1 MGGPPGQ
8 IISFPSSTAMIFALP
23 LAALVASAAAE
34 TANQWATYPSVPKTA
49 TINGFADP
57 VFDSLPECAQ
67 PCVKESTSSTPCP
80 YWDTGCLC
88 VMTTWSSKVTECY
101 AEKCT
106 GSDAQKAYD
115 ASVNICKNAG
125 VWEPYWIVNDAAKD
139 AVSSAAAK
147 EPATSEAAESTP
159 ATSSSAPEQTTE
171 ETTTQGEAT
180 SATSQQAQ
188 ETGETE
194 TTEAAE
200 TTAQESAAES
210 AQETEAAESTEGA
223 ASSAA
228 PSAAVS
234 SYEGAAQ
241 GVFPAAAVGVAA
253 GVAMLL

>member
-1 MGGPPGQ
+1 
-8 IISFPSSTAMIFALP
+8 MIFALP
-23 LAALVASAAAE
+23 LAALVASVVAE
-34 TANQWATYPSVPKTA
+34 TTNQWATYPSVPKTA

-88 VMTTWSSKVTECY
+88 VMQTWSSKVTECY

-115 ASVNICKNAG
+115 ASVQICKNAG
-125 VWEPYWIVNDAAKD
+125 VWEPYWIVDESAEAAI
-139 AVSSAAAK
+139 SSAAAQ
-147 EPATSEAAESTP
+147 EPTTSAESTP
-159 ATSSSAPEQTTE
+159 ATSSTEAQQTTE

-188 ETGETE
+188 ETGET
-194 TTEAAE
+194 TAAE
-200 TTAQESAAES
+200 TTAEETTAAESAAESAQETAAES

-228 PSAAVS
+228 PSASVS

>member
-1 MGGPPGQ
+1 
-8 IISFPSSTAMIFALP
+8 MIFALP
-23 LAALVASAAAE
+23 LAALVASVAAE
-34 TANQWATYPSVPKTA
+34 TTNQWATYPSVPKTA

-88 VMTTWSSKVTECY
+88 VMQTWSSKVTECY

-115 ASVNICKNAG
+115 ASVQICKNAG
-125 VWEPYWIVNDAAKD
+125 VWEPYWIVNEAAE
-139 AVSSAAAK
+139 AAISSAAAK
-147 EPATSEAAESTP
+147 EPTTSAESTP
-159 ATSSSAPEQTTE
+159 ATSSTEAQQTTD

-188 ETGETE
+188 ETGET
-194 TTEAAE
+194 TAAE
-200 TTAQESAAES
+200 TTAEETTAAESAAES
-210 AQETEAAESTEGA
+210 AATSAESAAESAATSAESAAESA
-223 ASSAA
+223 ASSAES
-228 PSAAVS
+228 SAAVS